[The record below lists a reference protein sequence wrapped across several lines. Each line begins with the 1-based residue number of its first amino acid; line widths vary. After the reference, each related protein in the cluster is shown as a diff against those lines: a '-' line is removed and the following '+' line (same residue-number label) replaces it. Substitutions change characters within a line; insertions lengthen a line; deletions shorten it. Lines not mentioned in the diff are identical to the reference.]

1 MSSDTRVFVV
11 CPLLFCDHSTFI
23 LAGTDTT
30 SNAIAAML
38 YALSKRQDIQD
49 RLRAELLEGQTH
61 FGRDIPYDAL
71 VALPYL
77 DAFCRESLRL

>member
-1 MSSDTRVFVV
+1 MSSGTKVFVV
-11 CPLLFCDHSTFI
+11 HTLLFCDYSTFI

-38 YALSKRQDIQD
+38 CALSKRQDIQD
-49 RLRAELLEGQTH
+49 RLRAEGQTH

>member
-1 MSSDTRVFVV
+1 MSSDTKVFVV
-11 CPLLFCDHSTFI
+11 CPLLLCDYSTFI

-38 YALSKRQDIQD
+38 CALSKRQDIQD
-49 RLRAELLEGQTH
+49 RLRAELLEVQTRL
-61 FGRDIPYDAL
+61 GRDIPYDAL